1 MTVGSPLLL
10 LAAFLVGVVAGYVG
24 HEVAHYAVLRVA
36 GRNATLSLWP
46 PKATFTTPAHVPLD
60 VRVAAVAPALLG
72 VLVAVTALAAATVS
86 AVWFVFLVGAC
97 ARLFALSPT
106 DRQLAAGDPAN

>member
-1 MTVGSPLLL
+1 MTGANPLLL
-10 LAAFLVGVVAGYVG
+10 LAAFAAGVLAGYVT
-24 HEVAHYAVLRVA
+24 HELAHYVVLWVA
-36 GRNATLSLWP
+36 GRNPTLSLWP

-86 AVWFVFLVGAC
+86 AVWFVFLVAAC

-106 DRQLAAGDPAN
+106 DRQLAAGNPAT